1 MNEETP
7 ERNQEMSEIK
17 RYRKKPVVIEAV
29 QWDGTSG
36 GANTVID
43 WIEGNEGCARYR
55 CAPDGCTGTEEGHY
69 VAIETLEGTMSADA
83 GDFIIRGVQGEFYPC
98 KPEIFEKTYEAVD
111 QLSDVYDIDQKDV
124 KKSVEDSAVP
134 RLTEEQAAI
143 MMAFTGI
150 SCGPF
155 ELFHKYTQEKLDRP
169 LFTHEFAEEELMAE
183 IQEASMDDFL
193 SICCLKKYDNE

>member
-43 WIEGNEGCARYR
+43 WISGNEGCARYR
-55 CAPDGCTGTEEGHY
+55 CAPGGCTGTEEGHR

-98 KPEIFEKTYEAVD
+98 KPEIFEKTYEAVGRPTGEPP
-111 QLSDVYDIDQKDV
+111 LETSYAYARREYDRGFLAGQI
-124 KKSVEDSAVP
+124 
-134 RLTEEQAAI
+134 
-143 MMAFTGI
+143 
-150 SCGPF
+150 
-155 ELFHKYTQEKLDRP
+155 
-169 LFTHEFAEEELMAE
+169 
-183 IQEASMDDFL
+183 ASR
-193 SICCLKKYDNE
+193 

>member
-43 WIEGNEGCARYR
+43 WISGNEGCARYH
-55 CAPDGCTGTEEGHY
+55 CAPGGCTGTEEGHR

-98 KPEIFEKTYEAVD
+98 KPDIFEKTYEK
-111 QLSDVYDIDQKDV
+111 Y
-124 KKSVEDSAVP
+124 EDSVVP

-143 MMAFTGI
+143 MSLPVFLVGRLNYFI
-150 SCGPF
+150 STHKKSWIA
-155 ELFHKYTQEKLDRP
+155 LFGLTNLPRRNSWPKSKRP
-169 LFTHEFAEEELMAE
+169 LGRT
-183 IQEASMDDFL
+183 S
-193 SICCLKKYDNE
+193 